1 MAIFNSYVK
10 LPEGIPIW
18 CFHVATGAISPTLEL
33 TATRPWMHHDGLNT
47 SKIFE
52 DLRRSVGDGDN
63 NYFCHITM
71 VIEELVKQPVI
82 FIASQSEHVK
92 NDGLEAV
99 KMGMRQQRRRTDA
112 RKIGIEGVI
121 EYNNS
126 SKNIDPAI
134 LGCGFVSTWGGTPKW
149 LFQCGQPW

>member
-1 MAIFNSYVK
+1 
-10 LPEGIPIW
+10 
-18 CFHVATGAISPTLEL
+18 
-33 TATRPWMHHDGLNT
+33 
-47 SKIFE
+47 
-52 DLRRSVGDGDN
+52 VGDGDN
-63 NYFCHITM
+63 NYFCHITV

-134 LGCGFVSTWGGTPKW
+134 LGCGFVST
-149 LFQCGQPW
+149 